1 MRRGVTLLELLL
13 VLALSGTLAVLAL
26 PGISALH
33 DRLQVEAAA
42 RALVGAHHRARFVA
56 VAEQRVAVLDL
67 TAARL
72 ILRAIESPADTTPR
86 WDADGPAALQVQA
99 VGLPRTVSFAPSGVA
114 LGASNATYTLRRG
127 NAVRQV
133 IVSRYGRVRVQ

>member
-13 VLALSGTLAVLAL
+13 ALAITGILAALAL

-42 RALVGAHHRARFVA
+42 RALVGAHHRARGVA
-56 VAEQRVAVLDL
+56 VADPRVTVLDL

-72 ILRAIESPADTTPR
+72 TLRAVEAPGDTTPR
-86 WDADGPAALQVQA
+86 WEADGPAALQVQA
-99 VGLPRTVSFAPSGVA
+99 AGLPRTVSFAPSGVA
-114 LGASNATYTLRRG
+114 LGVSNATYTLRRG

>member
-13 VLALSGTLAVLAL
+13 VLVLTGTLAALAL
-26 PGISALH
+26 PAISALH

-56 VAEQRVAVLDL
+56 VAEQRVTVLDL
-67 TAARL
+67 TTARL

-86 WDADGPAALQVQA
+86 WDGDGPAALQVQA

-114 LGASNATYTLRRG
+114 LGVSNATYTLRRG